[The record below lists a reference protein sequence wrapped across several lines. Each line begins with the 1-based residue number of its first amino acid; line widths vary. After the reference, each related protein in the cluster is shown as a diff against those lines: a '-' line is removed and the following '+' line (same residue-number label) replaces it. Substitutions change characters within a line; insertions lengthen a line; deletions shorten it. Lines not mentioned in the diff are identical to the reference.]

1 MTWQK
6 LNTTI
11 CSNRMNKDYGKI
23 LGELE
28 TEVMEIIWKSEK
40 PASVSDV
47 VKVLCRKRTIAYTT
61 VMTIM
66 TRLTD
71 KGLLKHT
78 SSGKAYLYKPVFSKD
93 TFLTRVSR
101 QIIKNLV
108 SSFGNTAIAHF
119 AEELNNIPSEKK
131 QQLLTILKET
141 KKK

>member
-1 MTWQK
+1 
-6 LNTTI
+6 
-11 CSNRMNKDYGKI
+11 MNKDYGRV

-28 TEVMEIIWKSEK
+28 TKVMKTVWEK
-40 PASVSDV
+40 GKPVSVSDV
-47 VKVLCRKRTIAYTT
+47 VKVLSRKRTIAYTT

-66 TRLTD
+66 TRLND
-71 KGLLKHT
+71 KSLLKRT
-78 SSGKAYLYKPVFSKD
+78 SAGKAYLYKPVFSKD

-119 AEELNNIPSEKK
+119 AEELDNIPSDKK
-131 QQLLTILKET
+131 QKLLNILKEA